1 MPFPVVV
8 GIPWLAGVIGGL
20 FSAIVSFALKYFSKR
35 LAVVVVGIAFIAT
48 LTTAFLAAVS
58 TLVAS
63 LTYAMPSEVALIIN
77 WVVPNNLS
85 LCISAIITAHVLRW
99 VYEWNV
105 KIVQLKLF

>member
-8 GIPWLAGVIGGL
+8 GIPWLAGVIAGL
-20 FSAIVSFALKYFSKR
+20 FTAIVSFFLKYFSKR
-35 LAVVVVGIAFIAT
+35 LSVVLVGIAFIAT
-48 LTTAFLAAVS
+48 LTTTFLAAIS
-58 TLVAS
+58 S
-63 LTYAMPSEVALIIN
+63 LLSGLAYAMPSEVSTIIN

-85 LCISAIITAHVLRW
+85 LCVSAIVTAHVLRW